1 MLKKLSSTRLVVNH
15 IEGVVHSHF
24 FSFVQKESSQRAY
37 RYRGASLEARRPQ
50 GGTSRQCPVIGIV
63 PFAPPTCQQAVKAR
77 PTGHAPAEPL
87 ECGHE
92 WMVWG
97 TLPSLNNQVEERF
110 EPPSRGPFRG
120 CRSKASPTRPSVSK
134 PLRKDVFYYCPTGVG
149 P

>member
-92 WMVWG
+92 RMVWVSEPIEEG
-97 TLPSLNNQVEERF
+97 YVLPLPDRDGSLKRLHRPNLLGIGWIRF
-110 EPPSRGPFRG
+110 MKKLGF
-120 CRSKASPTRPSVSK
+120 
-134 PLRKDVFYYCPTGVG
+134 
-149 P
+149 